1 MKKIYVLDPGKAT
14 GLAVVYYDTEK
25 NEIIEY
31 ETFELDQMETCT
43 VLENI
48 QHDSEDVEIVFEK
61 FFITTET
68 GKKNDVHYSLEIIGV
83 IRYFAWKYQIP
94 LYSQS
99 PSDAKNFCDNKRLKN
114 VDLWHVGGEGHAKD
128 ALRHLV
134 LHLVK
139 NRNWR
144 PEGLLK

>member
-1 MKKIYVLDPGKAT
+1 MRKIYAIDPGKKS
-14 GLAVVYYDTEK
+14 GFVVANYDTDANKVES
-25 NEIIEY
+25 Y
-31 ETFELDQMETCT
+31 ETYELDQMEVCEW
-43 VLENI
+43 LEGING
-48 QHDSEDVEIVFEK
+48 QEDVEIVFEK